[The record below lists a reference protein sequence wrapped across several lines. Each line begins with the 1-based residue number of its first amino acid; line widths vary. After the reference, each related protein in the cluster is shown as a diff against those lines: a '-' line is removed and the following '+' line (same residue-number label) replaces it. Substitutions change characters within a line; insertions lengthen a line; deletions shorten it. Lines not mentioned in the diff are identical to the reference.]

1 MVGGRVTAQL
11 APVLFVHGLRTSATL
26 WRAQLAELERLG
38 IPTLAIDLPGH
49 GSRMSERFSLEGAH
63 EAIDGAVSSLTASTG
78 SPPYLVGFS
87 LGGYLSIDWL
97 AQNPG
102 RVSGLLAASCGT
114 VPGRVVLE
122 GWRVLA
128 RIIHRFPDRGL
139 GLNNLVVRT
148 VVPMPGAADVIA
160 GGVALEVMDDVLR
173 ELRRVHP
180 IESLRRI
187 AEPVLFVNG
196 RLDHIRW
203 HAARYLAATT
213 DGTLVTIPGATHMVS
228 VARPRRF
235 TDVLLAGYRSATA
248 GRWSP
253 PQELPGTGGNW

>member
-1 MVGGRVTAQL
+1 M
-11 APVLFVHGLRTSATL
+11 LFVHGLRTSATL
-26 WRAQLAELERLG
+26 WRAQLDELDRLG
-38 IPTLAIDLPGH
+38 IPALAIDLPGH
-49 GSRMSERFSLEGAH
+49 GSRMSERFSLEDSYR
-63 EAIDGAVSSLTASTG
+63 AIDDAVGSLTASTG
-78 SPPYLVGFS
+78 SRPYLVGFS
-87 LGGYLSIDWL
+87 LGGYLSIEWL

-102 RVSGLLAASCGT
+102 RVCGLLAASCGT
-114 VPGRVVLE
+114 VPGRLVLE

-128 RIIHRFPDRGL
+128 RVIHRFPDRGL

-203 HAARYLAATT
+203 HAARYVAATA

-228 VARPRRF
+228 VARPHQF
-235 TDVLLAGYRSATA
+235 AEVMLAGYRAATT
-248 GRWSP
+248 RR
-253 PQELPGTGGNW
+253 